1 MGKADKKNV
10 DKKSLGKWLL
20 VLILIVCA
28 VSAYGWRYSYVNRQ
42 VRMPEVEIYGLGE
55 EVEFGKDFMFDNKME
70 GYSVK
75 VTDAEILTY
84 EEFLEK
90 YHAADEY
97 SYMPEKVYDVE
108 VVLRN
113 VDAAEGLGIVL
124 TDFYIQGLAVSQGVN
139 PILCDIANPE
149 LGGVTGIILRSDTE
163 MVFHLPF
170 ALYDIHFRPDV
181 WRNLEEFDMDFV
193 ATLYPTKK
201 VITLSE

>member
-1 MGKADKKNV
+1 MKKV
-10 DKKSLGKWLL
+10 DKKKAGKYLL

-42 VRMPEVEIYGLGE
+42 VRMPEVETYGPGE

-75 VTDAEILTY
+75 VTGSEILSY

-90 YHAADEY
+90 YHAKDEY

-113 VDAAEGLGIVL
+113 VDAAEEIGVFL
-124 TDFYIQGLAVSQGVN
+124 TDFYIQGLAVNQGVS

-149 LGGVTGIILRSDTE
+149 LGGVTGIILRPHTE

-170 ALYDIHFRPDV
+170 ALYSIHFRPSV
-181 WRNLEEFDMDFV
+181 WRNLEDFDMNFV

-201 VITLSE
+201 VIAL